1 LLYAGKTLAEVAGYD
16 DSQLSRVIFRRRDG
30 HGALVRGDTL
40 PPWVHVDSNGMR
52 VVKDPRPFAEVF
64 RRVKKWQGLEK
75 EQAEQA
81 WKKWRGENPKYGV
94 GGEG

>member
-16 DSQLSRVIFRRRDG
+16 DS
-30 HGALVRGDTL
+30 
-40 PPWVHVDSNGMR
+40 
-52 VVKDPRPFAEVF
+52 
-64 RRVKKWQGLEK
+64 
-75 EQAEQA
+75 QAEQA